1 MQISTL
7 TYLFYLAINS
17 IPGPRSAET
26 AGLETLNFEWFSFC
40 RSMASLISPEITS
53 RKVCGVELCFLQ
65 LSKRLI
71 RRLFMLLLFPQV
83 TQKDLKCRSYN
94 WLLEL
99 SQGPEEPEE
108 PQNKPTGNKKSKTSL
123 IRPLGISFHIL
134 WDAKFPR
141 SEGKT

>member
-1 MQISTL
+1 MQISTPP
-7 TYLFYLAINS
+7 YLFYLAINS

-53 RKVCGVELCFLQ
+53 REVCGVELCFLQ

-99 SQGPEEPEE
+99 FQGPEEAKG
-108 PQNKPTGNKKSKTSL
+108 PQNKPTGNKKSKISL
-123 IRPLGISFHIL
+123 IHPLGINFHIL
-134 WDAKFPR
+134 WDVKFPR
-141 SEGKT
+141 SKGKT